1 LRLDFINGKPK
12 KAVENLVSLIRPATL
27 NSQFESKLEMDKS
40 DLKKDFLEFVAYL
53 EKIDIIHD
61 EIIRIQVTLA
71 RRTREKVVTLTAEV
85 LDITME
91 DAPLGVAVIRRLS
104 VIERSLVLEDRRTRV
119 ALESLLRGSLRLP
132 CLSNLSDCPH
142 TSKD

>member
-1 LRLDFINGKPK
+1 
-12 KAVENLVSLIRPATL
+12 
-27 NSQFESKLEMDKS
+27 MDKS